1 MGTAG
6 DDRSSAEGVT
16 RAAFHAA
23 SLDGSERTSPSLAS
37 PPLGVSSRRCT
48 IGSTGDDETAGPLSS
63 VTTAVRASSAQDQ
76 VQGAGP
82 RRKRAGAP
90 LVDHGSRDAV
100 LSSSPQ
106 PQSLLSAFVSSTPHR
121 FSRVSNRGLLDADG
135 SDGDPNDSLLTVPAG
150 IITII
155 VIKRDRSSLSAVLPR
170 LVSFGATRDPHD

>member
-48 IGSTGDDETAGPLSS
+48 IGSTGDDETAGPLFS
-63 VTTAVRASSAQDQ
+63 VTTAVRAPSARDQ
-76 VQGAGP
+76 VQGLAGKELA
-82 RRKRAGAP
+82 R
-90 LVDHGSRDAV
+90 
-100 LSSSPQ
+100 
-106 PQSLLSAFVSSTPHR
+106 LLSTTGRVMLCSLHPPPTAVFAFRFCILDAST
-121 FSRVSNRGLLDADG
+121 FLASEQQGDADG